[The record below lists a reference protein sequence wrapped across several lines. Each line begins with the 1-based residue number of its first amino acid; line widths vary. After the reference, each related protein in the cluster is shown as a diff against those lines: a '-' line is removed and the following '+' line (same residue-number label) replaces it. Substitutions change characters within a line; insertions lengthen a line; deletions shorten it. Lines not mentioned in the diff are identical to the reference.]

1 MLLQVKNMVAVLAFF
16 DLQKD
21 SVTSNKNNR
30 ETYTADK
37 E

>member
-1 MLLQVKNMVAVLAFF
+1 MLLQVKKMVAVLAFF

-21 SVTSNKNNR
+21 SVTSNKNDWA
-30 ETYTADK
+30 TYTADK